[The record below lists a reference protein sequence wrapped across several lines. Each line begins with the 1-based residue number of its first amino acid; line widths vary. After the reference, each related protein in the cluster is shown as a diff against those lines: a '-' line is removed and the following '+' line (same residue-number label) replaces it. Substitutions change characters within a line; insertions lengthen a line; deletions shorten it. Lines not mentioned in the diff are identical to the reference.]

1 MFFSFRTQID
11 ILFTFLKAPSWLRPQ
26 PEANQIVE
34 LEKDE
39 AVPITESPIQ
49 QNAQYKKYKE
59 MFEKVCTG

>member
-1 MFFSFRTQID
+1 MFFSFRTQIH
-11 ILFTFLKAPSWLRPQ
+11 ILFTFLKAPSWLRP
-26 PEANQIVE
+26 EENQIFE

-39 AVPITESPIQ
+39 TVPITESPIQ